1 MRLLAGG
8 CGLPC
13 NPVAGVPC
21 RSGCSAEGLVKRA
34 AARGNGEGEWA
45 VGAVRQTVG
54 LTRSRGAENVNA
66 RGLRSAVQV
75 ASRGRESAGVNT
87 GCDCWLAG
95 SGPCHIVACRDATS
109 MLVRGRRL
117 VSRGADK
124 KNGDGEWAVRAV
136 RLGLGKGARG
146 FWCCVPVTVVWGLC
160 WLCGLCR
167 LCFSAPGS
175 WLWCVPVAGGVSPL
189 PVVCPRCRWCVP
201 AAGGVSP
208 LLVVC
213 PRCWWCVPAAQVA
226 ECGNGVWS
234 FGGWQFPGLCGSAG
248 VCAGSGDRRA
258 GGIGILGWCAE
269 WMGRIAGKA
278 LSL

>member
-175 WLWCVPVAGGVSPL
+175 WRWCVPVAGGVSPLLVVCPRCGGVSPL

-201 AAGGVSP
+201 VA
-208 LLVVC
+208 
-213 PRCWWCVPAAQVA
+213 RVA

>member
-1 MRLLAGG
+1 MLAGG

-21 RSGCSAEGLVKRA
+21 RSGGSAEGLVKRE

-45 VGAVRQTVG
+45 LGAVRQPDG
-54 LTRSRGAENVNA
+54 LTRSREAAKPRTENGG
-66 RGLRSAVQV
+66 RLRSAVQV

-109 MLVRGRRL
+109 VLVRGRRL

-136 RLGLGKGARG
+136 RLGLGKDARG
-146 FWCCVPVTVVWGLC
+146 FWCCVPVTVVWGRC

-201 AAGGVSP
+201 VA
-208 LLVVC
+208 
-213 PRCWWCVPAAQVA
+213 RVA

-258 GGIGILGWCAE
+258 GGI
-269 WMGRIAGKA
+269 
-278 LSL
+278 